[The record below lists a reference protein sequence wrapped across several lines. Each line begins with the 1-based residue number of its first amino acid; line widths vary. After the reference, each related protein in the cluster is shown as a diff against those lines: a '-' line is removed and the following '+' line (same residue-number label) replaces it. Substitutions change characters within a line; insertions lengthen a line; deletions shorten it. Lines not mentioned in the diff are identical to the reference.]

1 MNNINITFIPFVIRI
16 TVYLVCFAA
25 TMYGL
30 SSINYEKFLKGG
42 KVTQA
47 QVLYLLVALA
57 IAKLAGDF
65 LLSLAY
71 KVL

>member
-1 MNNINITFIPFVIRI
+1 MNNINLNLIPFVIRT
-16 TVYLVCFAA
+16 TVYLACFVA

-30 SSINYEKFLKGG
+30 SSVNYEKFIKKG
-42 KVTQA
+42 KVIPA

-71 KVL
+71 RVL

>member
-1 MNNINITFIPFVIRI
+1 MDNINISLVPFIVRTTI
-16 TVYLVCFAA
+16 YLVCFAA

-30 SSINYEKFLKGG
+30 SSVNYEKFLKKGR
-42 KVTQA
+42 VIPA

-65 LLSLAY
+65 LLSLAF
-71 KVL
+71 KLL